1 MAPIKV
7 ADMLDMNLMLD
18 NKFHMLKMQTTR
30 MLNEAPKS
38 NVDATVNFWK
48 TLKPMNTALFG
59 KYYLKACPGSSLF
72 GDEMVFDSGEIANCY
87 SWEGTKHTLSGKLH
101 GIARKVL
108 NSGTILEATFF
119 QGKRSG
125 LMRQITRN
133 EVSIFF
139 YKDDEY
145 IAHYEFTADF

>member
-30 MLNEAPKS
+30 MLNEPPKS
-38 NVDATVNFWK
+38 KVDATVNFWK
-48 TLKPMNTALFG
+48 TLKPMNSALFG

-72 GDEMVFDSGEIANCY
+72 SDEMVFDAGEIANCY
-87 SWEGTKHTLSGKLH
+87 SWEGTKHTSTGKLH
-101 GIARKVL
+101 GIARKVI

-119 QGKRSG
+119 KGKISG
-125 LMRQITRN
+125 LMREITSE
-133 EVSIFF
+133 EVSILF
-139 YKDDEY
+139 YNDDE
-145 IAHYEFTADF
+145 